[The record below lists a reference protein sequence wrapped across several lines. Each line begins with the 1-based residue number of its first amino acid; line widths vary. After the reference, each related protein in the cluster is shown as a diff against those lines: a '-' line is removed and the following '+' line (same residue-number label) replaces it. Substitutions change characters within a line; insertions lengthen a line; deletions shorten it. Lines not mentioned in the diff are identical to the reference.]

1 MKIRNA
7 NRKQRLK
14 RIIESILEKIIKA
27 VLCGGMLVSVIVLGV
42 ILFAL
47 LSFAGRLL
55 LMDSKQRKPS
65 AAQEDIVSIINVI
78 DVPSISENNCN
89 MELLLEPDSFV
100 DGIYVSWKQQR
111 DYYCLSKRR
120 ENGEDVHILLHYQEG
135 GKSIDERILDLGGES
150 REKMGRGGLWIVGGS
165 SYVDEEGFLYT
176 IGAYFNGDFDHY
188 CLCTFAPS
196 GNLTTYRPFDVSYHI
211 NSYRKELGPYQMVVC
226 PNGNIAFSYKYC
238 DWSLLSNKVEDI
250 PRVAMIRNKE
260 FDSEKDLVFRENS
273 GDVLDL
279 QATENGDLL
288 YAERRKHNDG
298 SSYTTIW
305 KINCITGEKHAI
317 VGNLPFYSEIRFVE
331 GIDSDNIV
339 FRSDN
344 ALWEVTGNDEVKLI
358 MRFRDIDGLEGVT
371 QVFRMSDGSYGFVAA
386 VNETEGATHEK
397 GVSRTLVRV
406 SAK

>member
-1 MKIRNA
+1 MDRKG
-7 NRKQRLK
+7 NR
-14 RIIESILEKIIKA
+14 SVGNPVEKKTEREKERRHGIFIFVA
-27 VLCGGMLVSVIVLGV
+27 VYGGMIFSVIVLRLIFFPGDNQMKESAEQEGV
-42 ILFAL
+42 
-47 LSFAGRLL
+47 
-55 LMDSKQRKPS
+55 
-65 AAQEDIVSIINVI
+65 VSITNVI

-89 MELLLEPDSFV
+89 MELLLKPDSFV

-135 GKSIDERILDLGGES
+135 GKSIDERKLDLGGES
-150 REKMGRGGLWIVGGS
+150 REKKGRGGLWIVGGS
-165 SYVDEEGFLYT
+165 SYVDEEGLLYT

-196 GNLTTYRPFDVSYHI
+196 GILTTYMPFDVSYHI

-238 DWSLLSNKVEDI
+238 SYSLLSDKIEDV
-250 PRVAMIRNKE
+250 PHVAMIRGK
-260 FDSEKDLVFRENS
+260 SAPEKDVVYKETS

-288 YAERRKHNDG
+288 YAEGRKHNDG
-298 SSYTTIW
+298 SWYITIW
-305 KINCITGEKHAI
+305 KINGLTGEKHAI
-317 VGNLPFYSEIRFVE
+317 LENLPSYSGLRFVE
-331 GIDSDNIV
+331 GIDSENVV
-339 FRSDN
+339 FRSND
-344 ALWEVTGNDEVKLI
+344 ALWEVTGNDEVKLV